1 MFVNPNKN
9 RIRMVD
15 AAIGRIPCDLSLEN
29 AKLVNVITGEIYDA
43 AVDIIDGI
51 IVRVRDDGRP
61 AALPSKKTVDCG
73 GRYLVPGFID
83 THMHVESTMMVPE
96 NFGKLAVLW
105 GTTTASTD
113 PHEIGNVMGIDGVT
127 YMLDSST
134 RSPMRQYVLA
144 PSCVPAVPAVEHAGA
159 DFFAPEVADMLERDG
174 VIGIAEIMDY
184 VGVYMNDPRM
194 SGIIE
199 EGLKRN
205 MFLQG
210 HSPSVTKDK
219 LDAYLCAGPVSCH
232 EARSGEEVIEKLRL
246 GMHINVKSSSLSDT
260 AKAIVEGIRD
270 LPCKDYV
277 SICTDD
283 VHAYDLLHTGHLNH
297 VVHVCIEHGLAPI
310 DAIRCATFNA
320 AREYNFQDIGAIVP
334 GYIADIQVLDDL
346 DPVGYPHEVYCAGVL
361 KARDGKLV
369 EDTESVAEYPHINTV
384 NIPQIQSE
392 DDFLL
397 KAPVESG
404 EVNALIFDTAR
415 SAMRPGQPAVYEK
428 LPVKNGFVD
437 LSGRPDLR
445 YVTVVDRHGHG
456 TKTIVAASHFLVD
469 GAIASTISHD
479 SHNLTV
485 CYSDKES
492 AYAAARELE
501 RVGGGM
507 CVAKGGKVVAT
518 LPLPVAGLMS
528 PLPCA
533 QLASDIA
540 AFNRSLSDICQ
551 DGDDMLLR
559 IAVMALPVR
568 PGYIL
573 TYMGVVNGDEQTFTP
588 LFKD

>member
-1 MFVNPNKN
+1 
-9 RIRMVD
+9 MVD
-15 AAIGRIPCDLSLEN
+15 AAMSRIPCDLSLEN

-43 AVDIIDGI
+43 SVDILDGI

-61 AALPSKKTVDCG
+61 APLPSKKVVDCE

-105 GTTTASTD
+105 GTTTSVTD

-127 YMLDSST
+127 YMLESST

-144 PSCVPAVPAVEHAGA
+144 PSCVPAVPALENAGA
-159 DFFAPEVADMLERDG
+159 AFFAPEIADLLEREG

-194 SGIIE
+194 VGIIE

-219 LDAYLCAGPVSCH
+219 LDGYLCAGPVSCH
-232 EARSGEEVIEKLRL
+232 EARSGEEVVEKLRL

-260 AKAIVEGIRD
+260 AKAIVEGIKD
-270 LPCKDYV
+270 LPCKDFV

-283 VHAYDLLHTGHLNH
+283 VHAYDLLNTGHLNH
-297 VVHVCIEHGLAPI
+297 VVHACITHGLKPI

-320 AREYNFQDIGAIVP
+320 AREYNFQDLGAIAP
-334 GYIADIQVLDDL
+334 GYIADIQIMDDL
-346 DPVGYPHEVYCAGVL
+346 DPVNYPHEVYCAGVL

-369 EDTESVAEYPHINTV
+369 EDVENEAAYPHVNTV
-384 NIPQIQSE
+384 KIPQINSA

-397 KAPVESG
+397 KAPVENG
-404 EVNALIFDTAR
+404 EVETLIFDTAR
-415 SAMRPGQPAVYEK
+415 SAMRPGQVAVYEN
-428 LPVKNGFVD
+428 LPVKDGYID
-437 LSGRPDLR
+437 LSEREDLR
-445 YVTVVDRHGHG
+445 YVAIIERHGHG
-456 TKTIVAASHFLVD
+456 TKTIVPASHFLVD
-469 GAIASTISHD
+469 GAVASTISHD

-507 CVAKGGKVVAT
+507 CVAKDGKVVAT

-533 QLASDIA
+533 QLAADIDK
-540 AFNRSLSDICQ
+540 FHESLAMICQ

-568 PGYIL
+568 PGYIVTDL
-573 TYMGVVNGDEQTFTP
+573 GVVDGDSQSFIE
-588 LFKD
+588 LFK